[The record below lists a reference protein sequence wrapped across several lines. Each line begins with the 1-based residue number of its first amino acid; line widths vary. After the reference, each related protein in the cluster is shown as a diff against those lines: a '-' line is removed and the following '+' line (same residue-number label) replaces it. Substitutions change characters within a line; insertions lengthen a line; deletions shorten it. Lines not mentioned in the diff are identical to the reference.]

1 MVTNI
6 QQSLIR
12 KENYKTIC
20 RRELNKIARK
30 TEYFIFSQ
38 NNQQYLDKSWL
49 YRSRRKIKSYIY
61 LYFSKQLNCAAGRLK
76 FKYMSNRQCKEII
89 HLINNTDLKEIFDY
103 VSNKINKQELSV

>member
-6 QQSLIR
+6 QQSLNK
-12 KENYKTIC
+12 KEKYKAVC

-49 YRSRRKIKSYIY
+49 YNLKRKIKAYVIIY
-61 LYFSKQLNCAAGRLK
+61 FAEKLNCAARRLK
-76 FKYMSNRQCKEII
+76 FKYMSNRQCKEIVR
-89 HLINNTDLKEIFDY
+89 LINNTDLKEIFDY
-103 VSNKINKQELSV
+103 VSNKINEQELSV

>member
-6 QQSLIR
+6 QQSLNK
-12 KENYKTIC
+12 KEKYKAVC

-49 YRSRRKIKSYIY
+49 YRSRQKIKSYIY
-61 LYFSKQLNCAAGRLK
+61 LYFSKQLNCAAGRLN
-76 FKYMSNRQCKEII
+76 FKYINNRQCKEII
-89 HLINNTDLKEIFDY
+89 RLINNTDLKEIFSY
-103 VSNKINKQELSV
+103 VSNKINEQELSA